1 MGWFLGGWFVEWL
14 FVMLVGGLVG
24 WWVGH
29 SVSSLAAKLVGWFFV
44 CLVGWLVVW
53 LVFGRFVGWLVNGLI
68 VFWFGGSVT
77 WWDSELLRW

>member
-44 CLVGWLVVW
+44 WLVGCLVGLWSVCWLVGKWVDCFLVW
-53 LVFGRFVGWLVNGLI
+53 WFCYLVGQ
-68 VFWFGGSVT
+68 
-77 WWDSELLRW
+77 